1 MTSPEKYRPHDSD
14 LIRAP
19 QQGEPEALMTWVR
32 LPNGN
37 IRLYASRDL
46 PDVAW
51 GQRENL
57 AKGVVWHMDANLEK
71 VLIVDRAT
79 AAEALQWVLEYWA
92 RIDAPAARGD
102 ALENRARRALGR

>member
-1 MTSPEKYRPHDSD
+1 MDKYREHHSD

-19 QQGEPEALMTWVR
+19 QQGEPEGIFTWVR

-51 GQRENL
+51 GQRDHQ
-57 AKGVVWHMDANLEK
+57 ARGVVWHMDANLEK

-92 RIDAPAARGD
+92 RIDAPVERGD
-102 ALENRARRALGR
+102 ALENRARRSLGR